1 MYRLCVLLIY
11 STFRQLIWTLFIQK
25 KILTNDP
32 SNKMLATNI
41 DELLKNV
48 YLNNLQML
56 KIFLNPETMT
66 LDYLKIKNKQDIN
79 LFLKDFLLDL
89 CLPYYQ
95 NFNFSI
101 TLCIYA
107 QGVDSKITS
116 YLTKKCGLV
125 EESKN
130 YSHRLMIH
138 FVLIKQWDY
147 F

>member
-11 STFRQLIWTLFIQK
+11 STFKQLIWTLFIHN

-66 LDYLKIKNKQDIN
+66 LDYLKIKINKT
-79 LFLKDFLLDL
+79 LF
-89 CLPYYQ
+89 
-95 NFNFSI
+95 
-101 TLCIYA
+101 
-107 QGVDSKITS
+107 
-116 YLTKKCGLV
+116 
-125 EESKN
+125 
-130 YSHRLMIH
+130 
-138 FVLIKQWDY
+138 Y